1 MKATRWFNTN
11 AKRFFEKPVK
21 INEVYELEIQ
31 EVGRQGDGVARVKG
45 FVIFV
50 KNAKKGDKVKAKIVK
65 IAGRF
70 AIAEVVS

>member
-1 MKATRWFNTN
+1 M
-11 AKRFFEKPVK
+11 K